1 MSIFE
6 TIMLACFGM
15 AWPVNIMK
23 TVRSKTARGRS
34 LMFQAIILVGYI
46 SGIIHKLLYSL
57 DIVLF
62 LYCLNFVMVGIDG
75 ALLLYYKRK
84 EACCS

>member
-1 MSIFE
+1 
-6 TIMLACFGM
+6 
-15 AWPVNIMK
+15 
-23 TVRSKTARGRS
+23 
-34 LMFQAIILVGYI
+34 MFQAIILVGYI